1 VHVYTLYQCTEKSGF
16 FVYLNLLLT
25 QIKEAIVMKIQGKQ
39 KTQLQRGFT
48 LLMIIVLVAGLSSAD
63 ITSAKEKAISPE
75 SVNLLTKLSNALAE
89 VADAAR
95 PAVVNISTTSTV
107 IAQENPFGDMLND
120 PFFRRFFGDQFG
132 QQGQKRKYKSS
143 ALGSGVIV
151 SENGYILTNNHV
163 IKGADEIKVILY
175 DKREFKGKVVGSD
188 PRTDLA
194 VIKINAKDLPTL
206 KIGESIKL
214 KTGDIVLAIGNPF
227 GLNQTITM
235 GIVSAVGRSNV
246 GIADLEDFIQT
257 DAAINPGNS
266 GGALVNSNGEL
277 VGINT
282 AIFSTSGGYMGIGFA
297 IPADMAKTVMDSII
311 KHGKV
316 IRGYLGV
323 SIQNLTP
330 ELAKSLGIK
339 ETSGALISGVEK
351 GSPADQAGLKRGDLV
366 IELNGK
372 KVADSTSLRNMVSAN
387 APGTNTAVKV
397 IRDGKEQTVTVALGE
412 YKEKKV
418 VKKSE
423 YNNVLKGVTVQELT
437 PTLQD
442 KLNLP
447 DNATGV
453 VVTDISSDSP
463 AAELLQQGDVIQ
475 EVNRTPIQSVQDYD
489 QVVSKIGEKDVVLLL
504 IYRGGGSIYL
514 TIRP

>member
-1 VHVYTLYQCTEKSGF
+1 
-16 FVYLNLLLT
+16 
-25 QIKEAIVMKIQGKQ
+25 
-39 KTQLQRGFT
+39 
-48 LLMIIVLVAGLSSAD
+48 
-63 ITSAKEKAISPE
+63 
-75 SVNLLTKLSNALAE
+75 
-89 VADAAR
+89 
-95 PAVVNISTTSTV
+95 
-107 IAQENPFGDMLND
+107 
-120 PFFRRFFGDQFG
+120 
-132 QQGQKRKYKSS
+132 
-143 ALGSGVIV
+143 
-151 SENGYILTNNHV
+151 
-163 IKGADEIKVILY
+163 
-175 DKREFKGKVVGSD
+175 
-188 PRTDLA
+188 
-194 VIKINAKDLPTL
+194 
-206 KIGESIKL
+206 
-214 KTGDIVLAIGNPF
+214 
-227 GLNQTITM
+227 
-235 GIVSAVGRSNV
+235 
-246 GIADLEDFIQT
+246 
-257 DAAINPGNS
+257 
-266 GGALVNSNGEL
+266 
-277 VGINT
+277 
-282 AIFSTSGGYMGIGFA
+282 
-297 IPADMAKTVMDSII
+297 
-311 KHGKV
+311 V

-489 QVVSKIGEKDVVLLL
+489 QVISKIGEKDVVLLL